1 MGDSTKISVIIPAYN
16 AEKTIEACV
25 DAVLRQKGDFELL
38 EVIVVDDGSTDA
50 TAQKIKTFNRVSYI
64 FQVNAGPAAARNR
77 GAATA
82 RGDLFFFTDAD
93 CIPEPD
99 WLQKMMVYFKDPD
112 VKVVAGSYGIQNPES
127 LLARCIHQEIRFRHR
142 HLMGDWIEVFGSY
155 NVGFRRPVFE
165 KVSGFDETYR
175 TASGEDNDL
184 SYRLRK
190 AGYAIRFAKDALVA
204 HRHPVSVK
212 RYLLEQFR
220 HGYWRAKMYKTHPGR
235 LVGDGYT
242 FWKDM
247 LELALVAMVMVL
259 FLLIALGALAW
270 SGIFAL
276 LVIWFLGEAFFAAW
290 FAVGGFIAVMFY
302 GVVMLLRSWARS
314 MGFLQGFLSGSM
326 NRTL

>member
-16 AEKTIEACV
+16 AENTIQACV
-25 DAVLRQKGDFELL
+25 DAVLLQKGDFEFL
-38 EVIVVDDGSTDA
+38 EVVVVDDGSTDA

-77 GAATA
+77 GVSIA
-82 RGDLFFFTDAD
+82 RGDFLFFTDAD
-93 CIPEPD
+93 CVPEPD
-99 WLQKMMVYFKDPD
+99 WLQKMMCYFRDPG
-112 VKVVAGSYGIQNPES
+112 VTVVAGSYGIQNPES

-165 KVSGFDETYR
+165 RVSGFDEAYR

-190 AGYAIRFAKDALVA
+190 AGYSIRFAKDALVA

-212 RYLLEQFR
+212 RYLVEQFR
-220 HGYWRAKMYKTHPGR
+220 HGYWRTKMYKAHPDR

-242 FWKDM
+242 FWKDIM
-247 LELALVAMVMVL
+247 ELALVAASIVL
-259 FLLIALGALAW
+259 FLLMALGLCGWRA
-270 SGIFAL
+270 IFL
-276 LVIWFLGEAFFAAW
+276 LWAIWFLGEVFFAAW
-290 FAVGGFIAVMFY
+290 FAVGGFFAVLFY
-302 GVVMLLRSWARS
+302 GVVMVLRSWARS
-314 MGFLQGFLSGSM
+314 MGFLGGFLSGQ
-326 NRTL
+326 